1 MMYHWPGNVRE
12 LENCIERA
20 VLLSKDDV
28 IHGYHLP
35 PSLQSAESSNTTF
48 DSSLEHALEA
58 LEFELIADALKN
70 SRGNRA
76 QAARNLG
83 ISERIMGLRIDK
95 YHIDSDKYKQ

>member
-35 PSLQSAESSNTTF
+35 PSLQSAQSSNTQF
-48 DSSLEHALEA
+48 DSSLQSALEA

-70 SRGNRA
+70 
-76 QAARNLG
+76 AR
-83 ISERIMGLRIDK
+83 
-95 YHIDSDKYKQ
+95 